1 MNHRKVH
8 VSTKILLHVSQN
20 KSHCLN
26 NYRIIN
32 NKSKKKNICE
42 CVNGLSYLFDNI
54 AVTLREHAFKKKYAF
69 SHYIRYLIFL
79 SLFLK
84 RFLIITLYDDI

>member
-8 VSTKILLHVSQN
+8 VSTKILLSQN

-32 NKSKKKNICE
+32 NDSKKKKCA
-42 CVNGLSYLFDNI
+42 CVNGLSYLLDNI
-54 AVTLREHAFKKKYAF
+54 AVTQREHAFLKKYAF
-69 SHYIRYLIFL
+69 SHYIRYLICLF
-79 SLFLK
+79 LFLK
-84 RFLIITLYDDI
+84 RFLIITLFDDI

>member
-8 VSTKILLHVSQN
+8 VSTKILLSQN

-32 NKSKKKNICE
+32 NDSKKKICA
-42 CVNGLSYLFDNI
+42 CVNGLSYL
-54 AVTLREHAFKKKYAF
+54 AF
-69 SHYIRYLIFL
+69 
-79 SLFLK
+79 
-84 RFLIITLYDDI
+84 

>member
-8 VSTKILLHVSQN
+8 VSTKILLSQD

-32 NKSKKKNICE
+32 KNSKKKYMWS
-42 CVNGLSYLFDNI
+42 VNGLSYLLDNI
-54 AVTLREHAFKKKYAF
+54 AVTLREHAF
-69 SHYIRYLIFL
+69 
-79 SLFLK
+79 
-84 RFLIITLYDDI
+84 

>member
-8 VSTKILLHVSQN
+8 VSTKILLSQN

-32 NKSKKKNICE
+32 NDSKKKKICA
-42 CVNGLSYLFDNI
+42 CVNGLSYLLDNI
-54 AVTLREHAFKKKYAF
+54 AVTLREHAFLKK
-69 SHYIRYLIFL
+69 IC
-79 SLFLK
+79 LF
-84 RFLIITLYDDI
+84 TLYPIFNISFFYF

>member
-32 NKSKKKNICE
+32 KNSKKKIY
-42 CVNGLSYLFDNI
+42 VK
-54 AVTLREHAFKKKYAF
+54 V
-69 SHYIRYLIFL
+69 
-79 SLFLK
+79 
-84 RFLIITLYDDI
+84 

>member
-8 VSTKILLHVSQN
+8 VSTKILLSQN

-32 NKSKKKNICE
+32 NDSKKKNMCMCKRSFLPSLTILQLLYE
-42 CVNGLSYLFDNI
+42 SM
-54 AVTLREHAFKKKYAF
+54 HFKK
-69 SHYIRYLIFL
+69 IC
-79 SLFLK
+79 LF
-84 RFLIITLYDDI
+84 TLYPIFNISFFIFETFSNNNFI

>member
-8 VSTKILLHVSQN
+8 VSTKILLSQN

-32 NKSKKKNICE
+32 KNSKKKNICE
-42 CVNGLSYLFDNI
+42 GVNGLSYLLDNI
-54 AVTLREHAFKKKYAF
+54 AVTLREHAF
-69 SHYIRYLIFL
+69 
-79 SLFLK
+79 
-84 RFLIITLYDDI
+84 